1 IWRWRNAGWGC
12 RAGFEGVGPNW
23 RACARIWRWRNAG
36 WLWAPGAHV
45 RCGGRELAFMCPDMA
60 VEERRLARG
69 GGAVGGAGGGGGGG
83 WGGGGGGLGG
93 GGGGDADRR
102 PSGQGGDG
110 RAPVGRPLERADQG
124 GVA

>member
-1 IWRWRNAGWGC
+1 
-12 RAGFEGVGPNW
+12 
-23 RACARIWRWRNAG
+23 WRWRNAG

-69 GGAVGGAGGGGGGG
+69 GGAVGGAGV
-83 WGGGGGGLGG
+83 
-93 GGGGDADRR
+93 GDADRR
-102 PSGQGGDG
+102 PSGPAGDG

-124 GVA
+124 GVALAATAAEGGGAEPAAAAAQLVDERHHDAGAGHADRVAEGD